1 MRVLVAGATS
11 VPGLPLLRELN
22 ARGHYVVG
30 LTRQSAKT
38 PQIEHAGAKPV
49 VADVF
54 DAGQINSV
62 VADTEP
68 EAVISLLTT
77 LPKRGP
83 MRVKDFEPA
92 RVLWGRGAPNLVAA
106 AQRAGVRRLV
116 AESVIFAYG
125 YPTSGPA
132 LMDESDPYPGPPP
145 PGGEAMLKA
154 LRAMEQTVLT
164 SGEHSDTEGIVLRYG
179 VFYGPDV
186 PHTQVFTRLAKL
198 WMMPAVT
205 GDGIVSW
212 IHIDDV
218 AKATA
223 DAVDKG
229 RGGQIYNIVDDRPQ
243 SFGDYIREM
252 SAKLHRP
259 RPLPMPR
266 RLFGLVAPYGAV
278 AFGDTWL
285 PLSNAKAKAELGWTP
300 IMRSPAPSSRP

>member
-22 ARGHYVVG
+22 ARGHDVVG
-30 LTRQSAKT
+30 LTRQAAKT
-38 PQIEHAGAKPV
+38 PQIEQAGAKPV

-54 DAGQINSV
+54 DAEQIASA
-62 VADTEP
+62 VADIEP
-68 EAVISLLTT
+68 EVVVSLLTT

-92 RVLWGRGAPNLVAA
+92 RALWGRGAPNLVTA
-106 AQRAGVRRLV
+106 AQRAGVRRVV
-116 AESVIFAYG
+116 AESVIFGYG
-125 YPTSGPA
+125 YPSSGPTM
-132 LMDESDPYPGPPP
+132 MDESDPYPGPPP
-145 PGGEAMLKA
+145 PGGSAMLAA
-154 LRAMEQTVLT
+154 LRDMEQTVLR
-164 SGEHSDTEGIVLRYG
+164 SGEHSDTDGIVLRYG
-179 VFYGPDV
+179 VFYSPGV
-186 PHTQVFTRLAKL
+186 PHAQMFTRLAKFWAL
-198 WMMPAVT
+198 PAVT
-205 GDGIVSW
+205 GSGIVSW

-223 DAVDKG
+223 DALDKG

-243 SFGDYIREM
+243 SFGDYVREL
-252 SAKLHRP
+252 STRLHRT

-266 RLFGLVAPYGAV
+266 RLFGLIAPYGAV

-300 IMRSPAPSSRP
+300 VPR